1 MIDPNLLDDV
11 PALIAR
17 MRGRADET
25 VLRRAANARASIKDA
40 LTRAQTAQSQKNVL
54 SKTIGTVMRSSGDVT
69 ELKEE
74 VAFLTA
80 AIEIANREAQ
90 HHQTVFNDLVL
101 VIPNIPADDVPDGVD
116 EIGNVELERWGD
128 HLVLHR
134 HGAWKLTTGPKDHVD
149 ITAAWTSRHS
159 LMDFERATK
168 VAGPRFV
175 FLRGPLARLERA
187 LGEFMLDCHTAR
199 GWEEVS
205 PPTLVNYES
214 MQGTG
219 QYPKFEDDAY
229 TTQDGLH
236 LIPTSEVSLT
246 NIVRDEIVADLPIM
260 MTAQTMCYRREAGSA
275 GRDTKGMIRQHQFR
289 KVELVAISRPEDSEN
304 IHNEMLISATRILRG
319 LELPY
324 RVVTLCTGDMGFAA
338 QKTYDIEVWMPSQN
352 TYREI
357 SSISNCGD
365 FQARRMKTR
374 FKRDPKAKTE
384 FAHTLNGSGLA
395 VGRTLVALLE
405 NYQRA
410 DGGVDLPQ
418 ALWDYLGAKAIGPDG
433 ALR

>member
-1 MIDPNLLDDV
+1 MIDPHLLDDV

-25 VLRRAANARASIKDA
+25 VLRCIAQHRALVKEH
-40 LTRAQTAQSQKNVL
+40 LTVAQSAQSQKNGL
-54 SKTIGTVMRSSGDVT
+54 SKLIGEIMRVSGDAT

-74 VAFLTA
+74 VQSLNDVIETA
-80 AIEIANREAQ
+80 NHVVQ
-90 HHQTVFNDLVL
+90 VQQLFFDSLML
-101 VIPNIPADDVPDGVD
+101 QIPNVPADDVPDGVD
-116 EIGNVELERWGD
+116 ETGNVEMDRWGKPRD
-128 HLVLHR
+128 IEN
-134 HGAWKLTTGPKDHVD
+134 PKDHVD
-149 ITAAWTSRHS
+149 ITAGWTSPHP

-175 FLRGPLARLERA
+175 FLRGSLARLERA
-187 LGEFMLDCHTAR
+187 LGDFMLDLHATR
-199 GWEEVS
+199 GWEEVA
-205 PPTLVNYES
+205 PPTLVNYAS

-229 TTQDGLH
+229 SAQDGLH

-246 NIVRDEIVADLPIM
+246 NIVADEIIPLASLPIK

-289 KVELVAISRPEDSEN
+289 KVEMVAITTPEDSEKL
-304 IHNEMLISATRILRG
+304 HDDMLISATLVLRKLG
-319 LELPY
+319 LPY

-374 FKRDPKAKTE
+374 FKRDQKAKTE
-384 FAHTLNGSGLA
+384 FVHTLNGSGVA
-395 VGRTLVALLE
+395 VGRTLVAILE

-410 DGGVDLPQ
+410 DGGVDIPPLLQ
-418 ALWDYLGAKAIGPDG
+418 RYIGDATSIGPDG
-433 ALR
+433 VLR

>member
-25 VLRRAANARASIKDA
+25 VLRCIAQHRALVKEH
-40 LTRAQTAQSQKNVL
+40 LTIAQSAQSQKNGL
-54 SKTIGTVMRSSGDVT
+54 SKMIGETMRVSGDTT
-69 ELKEE
+69 ELK
-74 VAFLTA
+74 A
-80 AIEIANREAQ
+80 EAQ
-90 HHQTVFNDLVL
+90 SLNDVIETANHVVQVQQMFFDALML
-101 VIPNIPADDVPDGVD
+101 QIPNIPADDVPDGAD
-116 EIGNVELERWGD
+116 ETGNVEMDRWGKPRAID
-128 HLVLHR
+128 N
-134 HGAWKLTTGPKDHVD
+134 PKDHVD

-289 KVELVAISRPEDSEN
+289 KVELVAIARPEDAEN

-418 ALWDYLGAKAIGPDG
+418 ALWDYLGAKAIGPNG
-433 ALR
+433 ALQ